1 MELLDAIRS
10 RRTSNGPFR
19 PDPVTPEHQRLLIEA
34 ASHAPSHFN
43 SQPWRFILIED
54 PAIRQQIANL
64 GGQTMTQLMDEGR
77 FFQRYRKYF
86 RFSPEEMEQRRD
98 GILIDQ
104 LPAPLRPFV
113 SKVFSDT
120 GLKLMNKLGVPRT
133 LGQDNTKLVAG
144 SPLILAALLTKE
156 EYIPGELSGFY
167 CVLSLGMAIEH
178 IWLLC
183 GELGM
188 GIQFVSTPMEVPAA
202 WEEIKQVLH
211 VPPDLELMALYR
223 LGYLPDAAEKKRP
236 RIDWTSSQRKRLS
249 QLVFRNTAA
258 PENSWPDE
266 DCRDAPRGIST
277 IIQM

>member
-1 MELLDAIRS
+1 MELLEAIRT

-19 PDPVTPEHQRLLIEA
+19 PDPVKIEDQELLIEA

-54 PAIRQQIANL
+54 AAIRQRIAEL
-64 GGQTMTQLMDEGR
+64 GGQSMTQLMEGGR

-86 RFSPEEMEQRRD
+86 RFSQEEMEQRRD

-104 LPAPLRPFV
+104 LPAPLRPFIG
-113 SKVFSDT
+113 KVFSDT
-120 GLKLMNKLGVPRT
+120 GLSLMNKLGVPRT

-156 EYIPGELSGFY
+156 EYVPGELSAFY

-178 IWLLC
+178 IWLMC

-188 GIQFVSTPMEVPAA
+188 GIQFVSTPMEIPEA
-202 WEEIKQVLH
+202 WGEIKSLLTI
-211 VPPDLELMALYR
+211 PDNLELMALYR
-223 LGYLPDAAEKKRP
+223 LGYLPDSTGKKRP
-236 RIDWTSSQRKRLS
+236 RIDWTSSHRKRLS
-249 QLVFRNTAA
+249 QLIYRDRVA
-258 PENSWPDE
+258 PENSWPE
-266 DCRDAPRGIST
+266 
-277 IIQM
+277 